1 MFGIS
6 QALVLANDVVDTTEK
21 VEDAI
26 GEWTYYK
33 SIGTDTERY
42 QGIAVLIVGTLVL
55 SLLAYLLAKLFVH
68 VFVRRAV
75 RFTRTKW
82 DDFLVERRL
91 FSRISLVVPAL
102 IVFYSAQFYPL
113 EWQEGVE
120 LAAES
125 YMVMIGVLVL
135 NAFLSAAGDI
145 YGTLSFSNRN
155 PIKGFIQSIQLVV
168 WIVGGFFVVALLTGR
183 PVGGLMTGLGAITAV
198 LMLVFKDS
206 ILGLVASIQ
215 IIVNNL
221 VHVGDWIEMPNYG
234 IDGDIVDVTL
244 TTVKIQ
250 NFDNTITTIPT
261 HALINDSFKNWRGMS
276 ESGVRRIK
284 RAIHIDLNSIK
295 FCDEAMLDRFRKF
308 ERLTAYIDAKLK
320 EIETDRTTNK
330 PDLSEVINS
339 RCLTNVGTFRAYI
352 KAYLADHPQI
362 SKDATFLIRQRPPGE
377 SGLPIELYVFSNDNR
392 WVNYEEIQADI
403 FDHLLA
409 VVPEFEL
416 RLFQNPTGSDL
427 QKLAR

>member
-6 QALVLANDVVDTTEK
+6 QTLVLANDVVETTEK

-26 GEWTYYK
+26 SEWTFYK
-33 SIGTDTERY
+33 FIGTEAEWY
-42 QGIAVLIVGTLVL
+42 QAIAVLMVGTLVL
-55 SLLAYLLAKLFVH
+55 SLLAYLLAKLIVH

-91 FSRISLVVPAL
+91 FSRISLIVPAL

-135 NAFLSAAGDI
+135 NSFLSAAGDI

-155 PIKGFIQSIQLVV
+155 PIKGLIQSIQLGV
-168 WIVGGFFVVALLTGR
+168 WVVGGFFVVALLTGR
-183 PVGGLMTGLGAITAV
+183 NVGSLMTGLGAITAV

-221 VHVGDWIEMPNYG
+221 VHVGDWIEMPKYG

-261 HALINDSFKNWRGMS
+261 YALINDSFKNWRGMS

-284 RAIHIDLNSIK
+284 RAIYIDVNSIK
-295 FCDEAMLDRFRKF
+295 FCDEAMLQRFRKF
-308 ERLTAYIDAKLK
+308 ERLTAYIDAKLNA
-320 EIETDRTTNK
+320 IETDRTANK
-330 PDLSEVINS
+330 PDLSEAINS

-362 SKDATFLIRQRPPGE
+362 SKEATFLIRQLTPGE

-427 QKLAR
+427 QKLAG